1 MNSVTFPT
9 PVVDEAPVQGMSRA
23 RLLRAYFIDVK
34 YEFIRLLRNTQ
45 ILIPVL
51 LLPVV
56 VYPIFGVGLV
66 NSFDERT
73 LTGITTREILEL
85 MFVNLSIFSILG
97 PSMATLGTVLASE
110 RESGLFTYRRAL
122 PMPPLAPLLAK
133 ALVALLV
140 ISVLMVA
147 LTVEAIVF
155 ARLDFTF
162 AQYLGVW
169 ATCLVGALPFC
180 AIGLYLGARVSGA
193 AAHGVV
199 TGAYMAMAMVG
210 GLLFP
215 LPPAFAWIALF
226 SPTFYLSQLAFGAAG
241 MRTLFDP
248 AFPVALLLVVTVVF
262 TWLAMRRLM
271 RAS

>member
-9 PVVDEAPVQGMSRA
+9 PVADDAPPQGMSRA
-23 RLLRAYFIDVK
+23 RLLRAYFIDAK

-51 LLPVV
+51 LLPIV
-56 VYPIFGVGLV
+56 VYPIFGVGLI

-73 LTGITTREILEL
+73 LVGITTKEILEL

-110 RESGLFTYRRAL
+110 RESGLFTLRRAL
-122 PMPPLAPLLAK
+122 PMPPLAPLIAK
-133 ALVALLV
+133 MLVTLLV
-140 ISVLMVA
+140 ICVLMLA
-147 LTVEAIVF
+147 LTLEAIVF
-155 ARLDFTF
+155 AKLDFTF

-169 ATCLVGALPFC
+169 AVCLVGVLPFC
-180 AIGLYLGARVSGA
+180 AIGLFLGASVSGG

-199 TGAYMAMAMVG
+199 TGAYMSMAMIG

-241 MRTLFDP
+241 MNTLFDP
-248 AFPVALLLVVTVVF
+248 SFPVALLLLITVVF

-271 RAS
+271 RAN